1 MRNTLRHSVRIASS
15 FVWPVLRHSAPQVQ
29 QSPYTSQSASQ
40 RHVRRAAANSQESV
54 QLPQQ
59 SRFGVVSRKL
69 PRVLELV
76 ALATSTVIYSLGGIT
91 CSMKLQRS
99 SNTTVL
105 INRPSRLDQLYSSP
119 FSTACNCVWI
129 YNEARPTRACHSLH
143 AHSRIMHSSGVG
155 HKSGWNLLRLAEL
168 YCVWRYR

>member
-1 MRNTLRHSVRIASS
+1 M
-15 FVWPVLRHSAPQVQ
+15 Q

-59 SRFGVVSRKL
+59 SRFVVSRKL
-69 PRVLELV
+69 PKVLELA

-91 CSMKLQRS
+91 CSMKLRKS

-105 INRPSRLDQLYSSP
+105 INRPRRLDQLCSAP
-119 FSTACNCVWI
+119 FSITCKCMWI
-129 YNEARPTRACHSLH
+129 YNEARPTRASACHYT
-143 AHSRIMHSSGVG
+143 RIQEIICIVPRVRHTE
-155 HKSGWNLLRLAEL
+155 SGWNLLRLAEL
-168 YCVWRYR
+168 YCVWLYR